1 MAEVL
6 FYHLEHRPWE
16 QVLPRLLAA
25 TLERGW
31 RAVVQVGDE
40 AKVEAVSE
48 ALWSALP
55 EDSFIPHGT
64 SADGRPE
71 HQPVWITAADETPN
85 GATVRFF
92 IEGASAGE
100 IAALAR
106 AVILFDGADA
116 LAVERARADWR
127 RFQAEGHA
135 ISYWQ
140 QDENLRWQNKSA
152 ARS

>member
-1 MAEVL
+1 MTEVL

-16 QVLPRLLAA
+16 QVLPRLLSA

-40 AKVEAVSE
+40 AKVETVSE
-48 ALWSALP
+48 ALWASLP
-55 EDSFIPHGT
+55 EDSFIPHG
-64 SADGRPE
+64 SAIDGRPE
-71 HQPVWITAADETPN
+71 AQPVWLTASEETPN
-85 GATVRFF
+85 GASVRFY
-92 IEGASAGE
+92 IESAGV
-100 IAALAR
+100 ADVSSLAR

-116 LAVERARADWR
+116 AAVERARADWR
-127 RFQAEGHA
+127 RFQSEGHT